1 MNRPLV
7 AIFPQTES
15 LFTGK
20 VEIEILYLTYHGK
33 ITVLCLDAY
42 LVCSGQRKKL
52 PCYILSPKQSL
63 RRCYLNKEGGPGAA
77 YSEECAKHGRFISR
91 VHDEA

>member
-1 MNRPLV
+1 M
-7 AIFPQTES
+7 
-15 LFTGK
+15 
-20 VEIEILYLTYHGK
+20 EIEILYLTYHGK

-63 RRCYLNKEGGPGAA
+63 RRCSLDKEGGSGASH
-77 YSEECAKHGRFISR
+77 SEERAKHGRFISR
-91 VHDEA
+91 VHDET

>member
-1 MNRPLV
+1 MD
-7 AIFPQTES
+7 
-15 LFTGK
+15 
-20 VEIEILYLTYHGK
+20 IEILYLTYQGK
-33 ITVLCLDAY
+33 RTVLCLDSY
-42 LVCSGQRKKL
+42 LVSSGQRKKL

-91 VHDEA
+91 VHDKA